1 MPTADIR
8 LLRVRGKRPRDR
20 RVTGSTGP
28 AKIDVSSSAGESA
41 MKIDGGPPWW
51 DIAFEAEADPANR
64 LAAFAQELQQLG
76 WTIGSSLQID

>member
-1 MPTADIR
+1 
-8 LLRVRGKRPRDR
+8 
-20 RVTGSTGP
+20 
-28 AKIDVSSSAGESA
+28 

-51 DIAFEAEADPANR
+51 DIAFEAEADPANIR

>member
-1 MPTADIR
+1 
-8 LLRVRGKRPRDR
+8 
-20 RVTGSTGP
+20 
-28 AKIDVSSSAGESA
+28 

-51 DIAFEAEADPANR
+51 DIAFEAEADPANVMISTALTMDLSGSAFPPR

>member
-1 MPTADIR
+1 
-8 LLRVRGKRPRDR
+8 
-20 RVTGSTGP
+20 
-28 AKIDVSSSAGESA
+28 

-51 DIAFEAEADPANR
+51 DIAFQAEADPANR

>member
-1 MPTADIR
+1 
-8 LLRVRGKRPRDR
+8 
-20 RVTGSTGP
+20 
-28 AKIDVSSSAGESA
+28 

-51 DIAFEAEADPANR
+51 DIAFEAEADPANVMICHRTTIGLYRVRHFAPR